1 VEARETITMAAR
13 TTLLCAPRRL
23 IELGTLLTAT
33 AAACTFAG
41 PAAPAAT
48 IVIEPGQSIQAV
60 IDDPATVDG
69 DVIIAMPGVYQ
80 EQIDFRGKA
89 ITLQSA
95 APLDG
100 QTVAATVLDGGGAG
114 TVITCASGEGPLTML
129 DGFTVT
135 NGYIPGGGGGM
146 WILLSSPTIRN
157 CVFTAN
163 HAMFEGGAM
172 LLDWDSSPTIIN
184 CRFFDNTAIYG
195 GALALITSR
204 PTIVNCAFAG
214 NTALYTG
221 GAIDNYAQSDAAVLN
236 CTFSANYASSGG
248 AIANGASA
256 LTMANSVLWGDTP
269 DEIYDDS
276 GSALVTWCDVQGGY
290 AGGGNIDADP
300 LFVDA
305 VNGDY
310 RLASGSPCIDAASN
324 DDVPADTTDLDDD
337 GDIMEPVPLDLD
349 GCARF
354 ADDPAAPDTGNG
366 DPPIVDM
373 GAWEHEPEGG
383 LELELPLDIQPRRC
397 PNRLNRRCS
406 GFLPVVLLG
415 TAEVDVRT
423 VDRSTLSIWR
433 ADGVGGSVAPC
444 LGRPGPSPMYWDVT
458 GPAEPC
464 ECEVLPPDG
473 MADLTLRFP
482 NYLLMRELELNEL
495 PRGTS
500 VELVLSGALDDG
512 TPFTATDC
520 VTVTG
525 QPKTHGVAH
534 RWRRR

>member
-1 VEARETITMAAR
+1 MAAR
-13 TTLLCAPRRL
+13 TTLCAPRRL
-23 IELGTLLTAT
+23 TGLGRLTVAI
-33 AAACTFAG
+33 AAACAFAG
-41 PAAPAAT
+41 PTARAAT
-48 IVIEPGQSIQAV
+48 IIVEPGQSIQAV

-69 DVIIAMPGVYQ
+69 DVIVALPGVYQ

-100 QTVAATVLDGGGAG
+100 QTVAATVLDGGAAG
-114 TVITCASGEGPLTML
+114 TVITCASGEGPLTVL

-135 NGYIPGGGGGM
+135 NGYIPGGGGGA

-184 CRFFDNTAIYG
+184 CRFLDNTAMYG

-236 CTFSANYASSGG
+236 CTFSANEASSGG

-276 GSALVTWCDVQGGY
+276 GSALVRYCDVQGGY
-290 AGGGNIDADP
+290 AGEGNVEADP
-300 LFVDA
+300 LYVDA
-305 VNGDY
+305 ANGDY

-324 DDVPADTTDLDDD
+324 DDVPADTTDLDAD
-337 GDIMEPVPLDLD
+337 GDITEPVPLDLD
-349 GCARF
+349 GCPRF
-354 ADDPAAPDTGNG
+354 VDDPAAPDTGSG
-366 DPPIVDM
+366 QPPIVDM
-373 GAWEHEPEGG
+373 GAWEHEAEDG

-397 PNRLNRRCS
+397 PNRLLRRCS
-406 GFLPVVLLG
+406 GFVPVALVG

-423 VDRSTLSIWR
+423 VDLSTLSIWR

-444 LGRPGPSPMYWDVT
+444 LGRPRPSPRYWDIT

-473 MADLTLRFP
+473 MTDLTLRFA

-495 PRGTS
+495 PRGAS
-500 VELVLSGALDDG
+500 VELVLSGELDDG
-512 TPFTATDC
+512 TPFTAMDC

-525 QPKTHGVAH
+525 RPKPQRPTR
-534 RWRRR
+534 RWHWRCR